1 MNKLGKS
8 LPPLSSLLPFEAAAR
23 LESFTRAAA
32 ELGLTQ
38 AAVSRQ
44 IRALEEDLGAQLFE
58 RRNRAVHLTEAGR
71 ELGRVVSGALEGI
84 AAQAG
89 HLRGVRRSGE
99 VVLFAQLCEGL
110 YWVMPRLSEF
120 HQVHPGTEVRV
131 TASIRPLTEADG
143 HFDVALQ
150 TSGRASGSYPLAFT
164 ASDEVFPVCSPGYLA
179 GRQPPLDLAR
189 LADERLLH
197 HRAEP
202 QDWLEWDDWLERLG
216 SPLRVGYRGAV
227 FDSYPIMIQ
236 AAIEGHGMAIAWRRT
251 TEDLLGSGALVRPF
265 AESVPL
271 PEGLSVYKRQAG
283 PSRPEVKAL
292 LAWMKDKLAG

>member
-1 MNKLGKS
+1 M
-8 LPPLSSLLPFEAAAR
+8 PPLSSLLPFEAAAR
-23 LESFTRAAA
+23 LESFTRAAE

-44 IRALEEDLGAQLFE
+44 MRALEEDLGSQLFE

-71 ELGRVVSGALEGI
+71 EFGRVVSGALEGI

-131 TASIRPLTEADG
+131 TASTRPLTEVDG

-164 ASDEVFPVCSPGYLA
+164 ATDEVFPVCSPGYLE
-179 GRQPPLDLAR
+179 GRRTPLDLAR

-202 QDWLEWDDWLERLG
+202 HDWLEWDDWLERLA
-216 SPLRVGYRGAV
+216 SPLRVGYQGSV

-236 AAIEGHGMAIAWRRT
+236 AAIEGHGLAIGWRRT
-251 TEDLLGSGALVRPF
+251 TEDLLHSGALVRPYQ
-265 AESVPL
+265 ESLPL

-283 PSRPEVKAL
+283 PSRPEVRAL
-292 LAWMKDKLAG
+292 LAWMKDKLAA

>member
-1 MNKLGKS
+1 MNRLGKS

-23 LESFTRAAA
+23 LESFTRAAE

-38 AAVSRQ
+38 AAISRQ
-44 IRALEEDLGAQLFE
+44 IRALEEDLGTRLFE

-71 ELGRVVSGALEGI
+71 EFGRVVTGALQGI

-120 HQVHPGTEVRV
+120 HQVHPGMEVRV
-131 TASIRPLTEADG
+131 SASARPLTEAEG

-150 TSGRASGSYPLAFT
+150 TSGRASGSCPLVFT
-164 ASDEVFPVCSPGYLA
+164 ASDEVFPVCSPSYLKD
-179 GRQPPLDLAR
+179 RQTPLDLSQ
-189 LADERLLH
+189 LADEHLLH
-197 HRAEP
+197 HKADP
-202 QDWLEWDDWLERLG
+202 QDWLEWDDWLDRLG
-216 SPLRVGYRGAV
+216 LSLRVGSKGSV

-236 AAIEGHGMAIAWRRT
+236 AAIEGHGMTLGWRRT
-251 TEDLLGSGALVRPF
+251 MENLLRSGALVRPF
-265 AESVPL
+265 EESLPL
-271 PEGLSVYKRQAG
+271 PDGLSVYKRQAG
-283 PSRPEVKAL
+283 PSRPEVEAL
-292 LAWMKDKLAG
+292 LAWMKDKLAA